1 MRKFQKI
8 EIYIQGAISMKKFL
22 ALTAAAVL
30 ALSVG
35 CSKEEEKPKEEAK
48 PAATTEKKDNANT
61 EKITLLTFEGELM
74 QQLRQYHA
82 AFNAYAAGLAKEG
95 AEALPKEELDQLKA
109 EAKAAGEKAVV
120 EIPSVEIPSD
130 LSKENQETIKGS
142 LEDLK
147 KSYEARV
154 AGLEDEAK
162 ATEADELFAAFEEKV
177 NTIHA
182 ELKLIPGKFMTEL
195 Q

>member
-1 MRKFQKI
+1 
-8 EIYIQGAISMKKFL
+8 MKKFL

-35 CSKEEEKPKEEAK
+35 CSKEEAEPKEETK
-48 PAATTEKKDNANT
+48 PAATTDKKEEGSNEKV
-61 EKITLLTFEGELM
+61 TLLTFEGELM

-82 AFNAYAAGLAKEG
+82 AFNAYAAGLEKEG
-95 AEALPKEELDQLKA
+95 DKALPQAELDQLKA
-109 EAKAAGEKAVV
+109 DAKAAGEKAVA
-120 EIPSVEIPSD
+120 EIPSVEVPTD
-130 LSKENQETIKGS
+130 LSEENQATIKGA
-142 LEDLK
+142 LEELK

-162 ATEADELFAAFEEKV
+162 ATEADELFAAFEEKL
-177 NTIHA
+177 NTIH
-182 ELKLIPGKFMTEL
+182 EDLKLIPGKFANEL

>member
-1 MRKFQKI
+1 
-8 EIYIQGAISMKKFL
+8 MKKFL
-22 ALTAAAVL
+22 AVTAAAVL

-48 PAATTEKKDNANT
+48 PAATEKKENANT
-61 EKITLLTFEGELM
+61 EKITLLNFEGELM

-82 AFNAYAAGLAKEG
+82 AFNAYAAGVAKEG
-95 AEALPKEELDQLKA
+95 EEALPKEELDTLKA
-109 EAKAAGEKAVV
+109 DAKAAGEKAVA
-120 EIPSVEIPSD
+120 EIPSVEVPSD
-130 LSKENQETIKGS
+130 LTEENQATVKAA
-142 LEDLK
+142 LEELK

-162 ATEADELFAAFEEKV
+162 AAEADELFTAFEEKL
-177 NTIHA
+177 NTIH
-182 ELKLIPGKFMTEL
+182 EDLKLIPGVFINEL